1 MKVLS
6 IDWDY
11 FMNCSIDD
19 RAVLF
24 PDGGNE
30 HVGIAMS
37 NFIWASRYADNE
49 KELLKIKT
57 RSWALDKLKKWID
70 TGDYIYRLSILDSH
84 KHLGEFLLNEM
95 LEKTTS
101 ESLEIVNIDHHS
113 DLYNIGE
120 DLNCGNWLNK
130 VLDARPNAKLT
141 WIRNEDSKVDPLP
154 DEYKNRVEISADLE
168 AASGSFDV
176 IYLCRSSIW
185 SAPHLDK
192 EFSAFVRFL
201 SKRACGIL
209 LRQELPGRYD
219 DDMKLMIRQIKSQ
232 RAEFME
238 AFNNDNSQ

>member
-19 RAVLF
+19 RAMLF

-37 NFIWASRYADNE
+37 NLIWATKYADNE

-57 RSWALDKLKKWID
+57 RVCALDKLKKWID
-70 TGDYIYRLSILDSH
+70 SGDYIYRLAVLDSH
-84 KHLGEFLLNEM
+84 KHLGEFLLSEDM
-95 LEKTTS
+95 EKATS
-101 ESLEIVNIDHHS
+101 SSLEVVNIDHHS
-113 DLYNIGE
+113 DLYDKGE
-120 DLNCGNWLNK
+120 AINCGNWLNR
-130 VLDARPNAKLT
+130 VLDARPHSRLT
-141 WIRNEDSKVDPLP
+141 WIRNEDSEVEALADS
-154 DEYKNRVEISADLE
+154 YKDRVEITTDLE

-192 EFSAFVRFL
+192 EFSALARFL
-201 SKRACGIL
+201 SKRACGTLI
-209 LRQELPGRYD
+209 RQELPGRYD
-219 DDMKLMIRQIKSQ
+219 DDMKSMIRETKSK
-232 RAEFME
+232 RAELME